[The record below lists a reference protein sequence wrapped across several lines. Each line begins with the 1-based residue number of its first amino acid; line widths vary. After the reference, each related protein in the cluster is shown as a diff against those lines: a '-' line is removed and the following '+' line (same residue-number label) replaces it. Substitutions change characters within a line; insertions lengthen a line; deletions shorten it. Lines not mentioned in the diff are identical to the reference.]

1 MEQYMWIV
9 WLSAFVLFLIIEAIG
24 TDLVTIWFA
33 VGALVALIVSFI
45 PNVAWWVELIV
56 FFVLSITC
64 LLALR
69 PLARRYLRGKIVK
82 SNADALIGRKGMLL
96 ESIGPL
102 QRGVV
107 QLGDVKWTAV
117 GMEDDSKIEAGIIV
131 EIVAIS
137 GNKLLV
143 RPAEEAPKLE
153 TLKGE

>member
-1 MEQYMWIV
+1 MIEQYMWIV
-9 WLSAFVLFLIIEAIG
+9 WLVALVLFVIIEAIG

-33 VGALVALIVSFI
+33 VGSLVALIVSFI
-45 PNVAWWVELIV
+45 PGVPWWVELIV

-69 PLARRYLRGKIVK
+69 PLARKYLRGKIVK

-96 ESIGPL
+96 ETIGPL
-102 QRGVV
+102 QRGEV

-117 GMEDDSKIEAGIIV
+117 GMEDNSKIEAGTIV

-137 GNKLLV
+137 GNKLIV
-143 RPAEEAPKLE
+143 REAPKE
-153 TLKGE
+153 EPKGELK

>member
-1 MEQYMWIV
+1 MFEQYMWIV
-9 WLSAFVLFLIIEAIG
+9 WLVALVIFLIIEAIG
-24 TDLVTIWFA
+24 TDLVTVWFA
-33 VGALVALIVSFI
+33 AGALVALIVSFI
-45 PNVAWWVELIV
+45 PEVPWWVEVIV

-69 PLARRYLRGKIVK
+69 PLARKYLRGKIVQ

-96 ESIGPL
+96 EAIGPL
-102 QRGVV
+102 QRGTV

-117 GMEDDSKIEAGIIV
+117 GLEDKDKIEAGTIV

-143 RPAEEAPKLE
+143 RPAANEESKE
-153 TLKGE
+153 